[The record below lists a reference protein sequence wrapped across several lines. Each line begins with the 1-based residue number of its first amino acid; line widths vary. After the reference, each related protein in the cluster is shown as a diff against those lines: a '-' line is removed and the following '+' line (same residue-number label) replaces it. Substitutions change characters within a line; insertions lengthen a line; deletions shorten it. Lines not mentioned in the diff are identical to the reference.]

1 MLVLAVLG
9 LASCGGTPSTDE
21 SPPGP
26 SGTPTETE
34 GAETGPG
41 SEAAERERRSAVE
54 DASRRLSG
62 LRQDVAGVRAEAE
75 PVWSSLDESLRG
87 AVEGLERRVEDAERA
102 LSRLEAAGT
111 DDWERA
117 RSETTTALDDLREH
131 VDRISADLE
140 GQKRVLR
147 ARNEDE
153 RKPVVGLFEGLDG
166 GEYDAYLVSVVRD
179 VQRALRERDYYDGP
193 ADGYLGK
200 PTMEAL
206 ARFQEDQSLAR
217 SGVPT
222 PETRRRLLGS

>member
-1 MLVLAVLG
+1 MLVVGVLG

-21 SPPGP
+21 STPEP

-62 LRQDVAGVRAEAE
+62 LRQEVAGVRAEAE

-87 AVEGLERRVEDAERA
+87 AVEGLERRVGDAERA
-102 LSRLEAAGT
+102 LSRLEAGT
-111 DDWERA
+111 DGWERA

-206 ARFQEDQSLAR
+206 ARFQGDHDLAR